1 MNLLPT
7 DSFHVLI
14 GLASG
19 VSCTLIIGKSRIF
32 APFRGKVSEWS
43 KIRQWLVPLN
53 ELLNC
58 QQCLGF
64 WVGLFTGLTLFGL
77 LWGILFA
84 LLVSLLAVWNDFA
97 LLALSRFGAMPQ
109 VSPPMWL
116 SPTPDPKI
124 NPDPAM
130 PIQPHGGGGI

>member
-1 MNLLPT
+1 MNLRPT
-7 DSFHVLI
+7 DCFHILI

-32 APFRGKVSEWS
+32 APFRGKVSEGA
-43 KIRQWLVPLN
+43 KTRQWLVPLN

-64 WVGLFTGLTLFGL
+64 WVGLFTGLTLFGF

-97 LLALSRFGAMPQ
+97 LLALSRFGATPQ

-116 SPTPDPKI
+116 PSTPDPRI

-130 PIQPHGGGGI
+130 PIHNGGQHR